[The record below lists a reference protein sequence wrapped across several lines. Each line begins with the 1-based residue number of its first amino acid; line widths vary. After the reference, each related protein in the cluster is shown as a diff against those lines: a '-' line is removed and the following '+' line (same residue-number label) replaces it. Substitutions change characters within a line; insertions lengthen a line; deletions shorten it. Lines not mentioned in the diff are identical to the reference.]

1 MPDLP
6 GGDWTPL
13 LIGHQWP
20 GSASLAALAASERNR
35 AATAAAHNHYAE
47 SLRAVRMGALAGQQ
61 GVAADAAR
69 HLFQSGEDAARGI
82 AESNEA
88 KRDSYRWAHRYVAE
102 LRSALQD
109 IARDGNSEIR
119 RVLDSRRPLAEKVS
133 AIVGTIA
140 AAQTQANVKAAECSA
155 GVLGAM
161 ETALGTAPSGL
172 SAREFTKANG
182 VDLVSAFRSPNQP
195 DLQRQVST
203 ALGVGI
209 PDTGESPGS
218 PAVES
223 GANPVASNTVAVE
236 TIPGRTEP
244 VPATGGSAP
253 TPTPT
258 PTPTSTA
265 ADSPAPGAATAPGA
279 ESADLREPV
288 RPDPGALRG
297 SVIAAG
303 AEAIADSL
311 GNSGGSAAIPEPS
324 PPTDA
329 RPPADSAGLPIG
341 DVAAPI
347 PTPTDAGPAT
357 VVAPAVIPNALPA
370 AVTAGASA
378 PSPPGLQTYGSDLRT
393 ASATAA
399 PGAPVIPAANPG
411 SAPAG
416 AAAPGPPLVVRRAVA
431 AAAGATVG
439 SGAVTAGNRPTAIPA
454 ARGESETRLRRLL
467 GAVARQQPR
476 LRWAVG
482 DLEDG
487 DTVLVT
493 DLAAGWIPPGIDI
506 PAGVRLLQPP
516 GGTGDL
522 ATLLGPAT
530 SSLTYQPG
538 QRLPPADG
546 DEPIPMSGTARQG
559 TPVDDLG
566 WRLTRAT
573 KWRDGLP
580 RLAHTIARAAS
591 ARSGVLDSEVELL
604 GEHLGSITR
613 SVLDRYPDP
622 TGGPDI
628 GNWQLLATID
638 AVLLGET
645 TTADYHF
652 AWFLSREAMS
662 PKGGSR

>member
-6 GGDWTPL
+6 GGEWSPL

-20 GSASLAALAASERNR
+20 GSASLASLAASEQNR

-47 SLRAVRMGALAGQQ
+47 SLRAVRMGTLAGQQ

-69 HLFQSGEDAARGI
+69 RLFQSGEDAARGI

-109 IARDGNSEIR
+109 IAREGNSEIR
-119 RVLDSRRPLAEKVS
+119 LVLDSQRPLAEKVS

-140 AAQTQANVKAAECSA
+140 AAQTQANAKAAECSA
-155 GVLGAM
+155 SVLGAM
-161 ETALGTAPSGL
+161 ETTLGTTQSGL

-182 VDLVSAFRSPNQP
+182 VDLVSAFRSPSQP

-203 ALGVGI
+203 ALGVEI
-209 PDTGESPGS
+209 PDTGESAGS
-218 PAVES
+218 PAMES
-223 GANPVASNTVAVE
+223 GTNPVASNAVAVE
-236 TIPGRTEP
+236 SIPGRTEP
-244 VPATGGSAP
+244 VPATAGSAP

-258 PTPTSTA
+258 P
-265 ADSPAPGAATAPGA
+265 ADGAAPGAATAPGA

-297 SVIAAG
+297 RVIAAG
-303 AEAIADSL
+303 AEVIADSL
-311 GNSGGSAAIPEPS
+311 GDSGRSAVPEPS

-329 RPPADSAGLPIG
+329 RPPADPAGLPVG
-341 DVAAPI
+341 DVAAPS
-347 PTPTDAGPAT
+347 PTSAGAGPAT
-357 VVAPAVIPNALPA
+357 VVAPGGIPNVPPA
-370 AVTAGASA
+370 AVPAGASA
-378 PSPPGLQTYGSDLRT
+378 PSPPGLQAYGSDLR
-393 ASATAA
+393 APSATPA
-399 PGAPVIPAANPG
+399 PGAPVIPASTPG
-411 SAPAG
+411 SASAG

-439 SGAVTAGNRPTAIPA
+439 SAAVTAGDRPTAMPA
-454 ARGESETRLRRLL
+454 ARPASEIRLNRLL
-467 GAVARQQPR
+467 SAVARQQPR

-482 DLEDG
+482 DLADG

-493 DLAAGWIPPGIDI
+493 DLAGGWIPPGIDI
-506 PAGVRLLQPP
+506 PAGVRLLQPA

-522 ATLLGPAT
+522 VTLLGPAT
-530 SSLTYQPG
+530 SRLTYQPG
-538 QRLPPADG
+538 QRLHPADG
-546 DEPIPMSGTARQG
+546 DEPIPMSRTARQS

-604 GEHLGSITR
+604 GEHLASITR

-622 TGGPDI
+622 TAGPDI
-628 GNWQLLATID
+628 GNWQLLAAID

-645 TTADYHF
+645 ITADYHF
-652 AWFLSREAMS
+652 GWFLTREAMS
-662 PKGGSR
+662 PKGRSR

>member
-6 GGDWTPL
+6 GGEWSPL

-35 AATAAAHNHYAE
+35 AATAAAHNNYAE
-47 SLRAVRMGALAGQQ
+47 SLRAVRMGTLASQQ

-69 HLFQSGEDAARGI
+69 QLFQSGEDAALGI

-109 IARDGNSEIR
+109 IAHVGNSEIR
-119 RVLDSRRPLAEKVS
+119 RVLDSQRPLAEKVS

-140 AAQTQANVKAAECSA
+140 AAQTQANAKAAECSA
-155 GVLGAM
+155 GVLGAL
-161 ETALGTAPSGL
+161 ETTLGTTQSGL
-172 SAREFTKANG
+172 SAREFTEANG

-203 ALGVGI
+203 ALGVEI

-223 GANPVASNTVAVE
+223 GTTPVASNAVAIE
-236 TIPGRTEP
+236 TFPGRTDP

-253 TPTPT
+253 TPTPA
-258 PTPTSTA
+258 PTP
-265 ADSPAPGAATAPGA
+265 ADGAAAAPGA
-279 ESADLREPV
+279 ESADLREPI
-288 RPDPGALRG
+288 RPDPGARG
-297 SVIAAG
+297 GSAIAAG
-303 AEAIADSL
+303 AEVIAASL
-311 GNSGGSAAIPEPS
+311 GDNGRSAVLPEPS

-329 RPPADSAGLPIG
+329 RPPADPAGLPIG
-341 DVAAPI
+341 DAAAPI
-347 PTPTDAGPAT
+347 PTPTGAGPAT
-357 VVAPAVIPNALPA
+357 VVAPAVIPNVPPA
-370 AVTAGASA
+370 AVPTGASA
-378 PSPPGLQTYGSDLRT
+378 PSPPGLQAYGSDLRT

-411 SAPAG
+411 SASAG
-416 AAAPGPPLVVRRAVA
+416 AAAPTGPPLVVRRAVA
-431 AAAGATVG
+431 ASAGATVG
-439 SGAVTAGNRPTAIPA
+439 PAAVNAGDRPTAVPA
-454 ARGESETRLRRLL
+454 ARPESEIRLRRLL
-467 GAVARQQPR
+467 GAVGRQQPR

-493 DLAAGWIPPGIDI
+493 DLAGGWIPPGIDI

-530 SSLTYQPG
+530 SSLSYQPG
-538 QRLPPADG
+538 QRLPPPDG
-546 DEPIPMSGTARQG
+546 DEPLPMSRTARQSA
-559 TPVDDLG
+559 PVGDLG
-566 WRLTRAT
+566 WQLTRAT

-580 RLAHTIARAAS
+580 RLAHTIARAAF
-591 ARSGVLDSEVELL
+591 ARSGVLDSEVDLL
-604 GEHLGSITR
+604 GEHLSSITR

-622 TGGPDI
+622 TGDPNI
-628 GNWQLLATID
+628 GNWQLLAAIE
-638 AVLLGET
+638 AVLLGEIN
-645 TTADYHF
+645 TADYHF
-652 AWFLSREAMS
+652 GWFLAREAMS
-662 PKGGSR
+662 PEGNSR